1 MKAVNYFCKT
11 VHLRC
16 LSGFWIRHWSLQYVL
31 YFSNMFFRVE
41 LLYHVTTLCKKRL
54 FGVILVRIF
63 PTFSR
68 IRAEYGEIRSISPY
82 LVRMREKCQNNSG
95 YGYFSRSTKKWTFPG
110 HSTQH
115 FHHKKGYTN
124 HSCNIC

>member
-82 LVRMREKCQNNSG
+82 LVRMRENAEKM
-95 YGYFSRSTKKWTFPG
+95 WTRITPNTEAFYAVYCKDIQTYILYILYIDI
-110 HSTQH
+110 HLWLS
-115 FHHKKGYTN
+115 
-124 HSCNIC
+124 